1 MLGNANKLTRHVGDF
16 DVNCAEALGDDL
28 AEGGFCY

>member
-1 MLGNANKLTRHVGDF
+1 MRRTGHVSDF
-16 DVNCAEALGDDL
+16 DVDCAEALGDGL

>member
-1 MLGNANKLTRHVGDF
+1 MGGGIGWFTGHVGDF
-16 DVNCAEALGDDL
+16 DVDCAEALGDGL